1 MNEANRHKWMDAYN
15 SAEFSA
21 SSGTDTPRQLFAL
34 LYESQNCGPA
44 YGPKLAGVVESE
56 AEAQQWAARFV
67 SLFVRRFYEPVEL
80 LKIERD

>member
-1 MNEANRHKWMDAYN
+1 MYHPNRHNLFGIHN
-15 SAEFSA
+15 SPEPLPYF
-21 SSGTDTPRQLFAL
+21 PRQLFAL

-56 AEAQQWAARFV
+56 AEAQKWAAHSP